1 MKYTI
6 PLKKNYKEG
15 LKLKNLSIKV
25 KLILL
30 FIFVKIIPLLIIAY
44 IAYIGVLKLDKY
56 IQESTRYYYN
66 KNKEIILNT
75 ANESIEDSVK
85 FLDKKSQHSLERL
98 TYETANKIAQF
109 LYERDND
116 ILFLSQLQLNNKVI
130 KTFFDSKQ
138 KEILLHEE
146 YVFNDET
153 NNWESTNKPTKEIR
167 NSVKAD
173 LKDNEK
179 EFNFSDPLNFIK
191 KQIPLYKEIN
201 YFDLN
206 GMEIYKTSLINQ
218 KLLDISKKENTYI
231 NSENY
236 FNEISNLKKGEI
248 YVSEVIGE
256 YVKSNI
262 IGTYTKEKTSK
273 AHISFEP
280 EKSAYA
286 GKENPVGK
294 RFEGIVRFVTPVFK
308 NNTKIGYL
316 SLALDHEHL
325 MQFTDTLHPTEDYPT
340 QNISDASAG
349 NYAFMWD
356 NLGRNISH
364 PRDYFISGF
373 NKETGEREIPW
384 LSNDLATK
392 FKTSQKSINEFLK
405 DYPTF
410 EEQSLSKKPNLS
422 QIKDGTLGLD
432 CRYLNFAP
440 QCQGW
445 MQLTKNGGYGS
456 FVIYWSKV
464 WKLTTAAAI
473 PYYTG
478 KYKDSKRGF
487 GFVTIGANVDEFHA
501 AANETKRSVN
511 KILDEQTQHM
521 EEIIS
526 ENKSEI
532 KHYINSLVNEL
543 TIITF
548 LMVIIVIAI
557 AVAVSNYISGKIK
570 KLLIGTQKFISKKF
584 DYRIKVDTNDE
595 IGNLEQSFNKMADQ
609 IENLINEQK
618 LLNEN
623 LEEKVQEKTKEL
635 VNINENLEN
644 QITQR
649 TEHLKQTLK
658 RAQKAD
664 EAKSTFL
671 ANMSHEIRTP
681 LNAIIGFSE
690 LLSQKE
696 ELELQSRKQAEVI
709 HTSANSL
716 LSIINDILDISKI
729 ESGNF
734 DITIEESDIYFISE
748 HVVELFSKRAIEK
761 DIRLVLNLDHKVP
774 LCLMTDGVRIR
785 QVLSNLLSNAIK
797 FTQSRGTVELNI
809 FVVET
814 KDTKTIIRFEILDNG
829 IGIPDDKLNKIFQ
842 PFVQVDHKRSRQY
855 EGTGLGLSI
864 CSHIINA
871 FGSQLNVKSEIGKGT
886 KFWFDMDFTI
896 CPNTI
901 FDDKDYLTS
910 LKYTIEKEDNDL
922 YHYSKRYLDIF
933 GKPTSILTSENI
945 IIYPFKNKLELD
957 LIRKKYPKNSIL
969 ILLEYEKESRQF
981 TLKGDEFFVALP
993 FYPSKINDGL
1003 RELLRKKNKNIP
1015 SEYTEVKN
1023 SYDAKILVAEDNFAN
1038 QELIS
1043 YILESLEID
1052 FTIKENGLETLEEY
1066 KKNSNYDLIFMDIN
1080 MPIMDG
1086 IKSFKEIRKYEK
1098 EKDLEQTPIIA
1109 LTANAIKG
1117 DRERFLDL
1125 GMNDYLSKPINS
1137 TDLTKVFAK
1146 FLKDQPLNILEEE
1159 TFILEDKELENFG
1172 IDLEKIIDKLGVNEK
1187 IAKMVVDKF
1196 SKDIIK
1202 DLDELENFI
1211 KENDKD
1217 NIKLKAHYIKNSCL
1231 NVALV
1236 EVCDILQEI
1245 EVKDFKK
1252 SLVEEKFEQIKRLL
1266 GV

>member
-1 MKYTI
+1 VKYII
-6 PLKKNYKEG
+6 PLKKSYNKG
-15 LKLKNLSIKV
+15 LIMKNLSIKV

-44 IAYIGVLKLDKY
+44 IAYVGVLKLDKY
-56 IQESTRYYYN
+56 IQDSTRYYYN

-75 ANESIEDSVK
+75 ANESIKDSVK
-85 FLDKKSQHSLERL
+85 FLDKKSQHALERL
-98 TYETANKIAQF
+98 TFETANKIAQF
-109 LYERDND
+109 LYERDDD
-116 ILFLSQLQLNNKVI
+116 ILFLSKVQLNDEII
-130 KTFFDSKQ
+130 KTFFESKQ
-138 KEILLHEE
+138 KEILVHEDFI
-146 YVFNDET
+146 FNDNT
-153 NNWESTNKPTKEIR
+153 NKWESTKKPSKDIR
-167 NSVKAD
+167 NSVNAD

-179 EFNFSDPLNFIK
+179 EFNFIDPLKFTK
-191 KQIPLYKEIN
+191 KMIPLYKEIN
-201 YFDLN
+201 YFDLD

-218 KLLDISKKENTYI
+218 DLLDVSKKENTYV

-262 IGTYTKEKTSK
+262 IGTYTKKKASK
-273 AHISFEP
+273 ANIDFEP

-294 RFEGIVRFVTPVFK
+294 SFEGIIRFVTPVFK
-308 NNTKIGYL
+308 NNIKTGFL

-325 MQFTDTLHPTEDYPT
+325 MQFTDTLNPTQDDPV
-340 QNISDASAG
+340 QNISDASVG

-356 NLGRNISH
+356 YLGRNISH

-373 NKETGEREIPW
+373 NKESGQREIPW
-384 LSNDLATK
+384 LSSDLASK
-392 FKTSQKSINEFLK
+392 FKSSQKPINEFLK

-422 QIKDGTLGLD
+422 QIKKGTLGLD

-456 FVIYWSKV
+456 FIIYWSKV

-478 KYKDSKRGF
+478 RYKDSKRGF
-487 GFVTIGANVDEFHA
+487 GFVTIGANVDEFHS
-501 AANETKRSVN
+501 AANETKKSVN
-511 KILDEQTQHM
+511 KILDEQTEHM
-521 EEIIS
+521 EEIIN
-526 ENKSEI
+526 ENKTEVKAYI
-532 KHYINSLVNEL
+532 KSLINEL
-543 TIITF
+543 TIITL
-548 LMVIIVIAI
+548 LMVLIVIAI
-557 AVAVSNYISGKIK
+557 AIAVSNYISGKIK
-570 KLLIGTQKFISKKF
+570 KLLVGTQKFISEKF

-618 LLNEN
+618 ILNEN
-623 LEEKVQEKTKEL
+623 LEEKVEEKTREL
-635 VNINENLEN
+635 VDINENLEN
-644 QITQR
+644 KITQR
-649 TEHLKQTLK
+649 TEYLKQTLK

-690 LLSQKE
+690 LLSQRE
-696 ELELQSRKQAEVI
+696 ELETQVRKQADVI
-709 HTSANSL
+709 HSSANSL
-716 LSIINDILDISKI
+716 LTIINDILDISKI
-729 ESGNF
+729 KSGNF

-748 HVVELFSKRAIEK
+748 HVVELFSKRAIENN
-761 DIRLVLNLDHKVP
+761 IRLVLNLDHKIP
-774 LCLMTDGVRIR
+774 PCLMTDGVRIR

-797 FTQSRGTVELNI
+797 FTQSHGTVELNI
-809 FVVET
+809 FVVKT
-814 KDTKTIIRFEILDNG
+814 KDSEIIIRFEVIDNG
-829 IGIPDDKLNKIFQ
+829 IGIPDDKLKNIFQ
-842 PFVQVDHKRSRQY
+842 PFVQVDHKTNRQY

-871 FGSQLNVKSEIGKGT
+871 FGAQLNVQSEIGKGT
-886 KFWFDMDFTI
+886 KFWFEMDFTI

-901 FDDKDYLTS
+901 FDDKNYISS
-910 LKYTIEKEDNDL
+910 LKYTIEKDNSDL
-922 YHYSKRYLDIF
+922 YHYSKKYLDIF
-933 GKPTSILTSENI
+933 GKSTSNLSSENI
-945 IIYPFKNKLELD
+945 IVYPYEDKLELD
-957 LIRKKYPKNSIL
+957 SIRKKYPNNPIL
-969 ILLEYEKESRQF
+969 ILLEYEKDSRQF
-981 TLKGDEFFVALP
+981 GLRSDEFYVALP

-1003 RELLRKKNKNIP
+1003 MELLRKKNKNIP
-1015 SEYTEVKN
+1015 TGYNEKKD
-1023 SYDAKILVAEDNFAN
+1023 SYDGKVLVAEDNFAN

-1043 YILESLEID
+1043 YILKSLDID
-1052 FTIKENGLETLEEY
+1052 FAIKENGIETLEEY

-1086 IKSFKEIRKYEK
+1086 VKAFKEIRSYEK
-1098 EKDLEQTPIIA
+1098 EKDLEQTPVIA

-1117 DRERFLDL
+1117 DKEKFLDL

-1137 TDLTKVFAK
+1137 NELTRVFKK
-1146 FLKDQPLNILEEE
+1146 FLGNKPLK
-1159 TFILEDKELENFG
+1159 ILEDKKVENFG
-1172 IDLEKIIDKLGVNEK
+1172 IDLEKVIDKLGVNEK
-1187 IAKMVVDKF
+1187 IAKMVVEKF

-1202 DLDELENFI
+1202 DINELERFI

-1217 NIKLKAHYIKNSCL
+1217 NIILKTHYIKNSCL
-1231 NVALV
+1231 NVVLV
-1236 EVCDILQEI
+1236 DVCNILQDI
-1245 EVKDFKK
+1245 ELGNIEDD
-1252 SLVEEKFEQIKRLL
+1252 LLEEKFEEVKKLL
-1266 GV
+1266 GI

>member
-1 MKYTI
+1 
-6 PLKKNYKEG
+6 
-15 LKLKNLSIKV
+15 LKNLSIKV

-44 IAYIGVLKLDKY
+44 IAYVGVLKLDKY
-56 IQESTRYYYN
+56 IQDSTRYYYN

-85 FLDKKSQHSLERL
+85 FLDKKSQHALERL
-98 TYETANKIAQF
+98 TFETANKIAQF
-109 LYERDND
+109 LYERDDD
-116 ILFLSQLQLNNKVI
+116 ILFLSKIQLNDEVI
-130 KTFFDSKQ
+130 KTFFESKQ
-138 KEILLHEE
+138 KEILVHED
-146 YVFNDET
+146 YIFNDNT
-153 NNWESTNKPTKEIR
+153 NRWESTKKPTKEIR
-167 NSVKAD
+167 DSLNAD

-179 EFNFSDPLNFIK
+179 EFNFIDPLEFTK

-206 GMEIYKTSLINQ
+206 GVEIYKTSLINQ

-262 IGTYTKEKTSK
+262 IGTYTKKKASK
-273 AHISFEP
+273 ANIAFEP

-294 RFEGIVRFVTPVFK
+294 RFEGIIRFVTPVFK
-308 NNTKIGYL
+308 NNTKVAYL

-325 MQFTDTLHPTEDYPT
+325 MQFTDTLNPTQDDAV
-340 QNISDASAG
+340 QNISDASIG

-364 PRDYFISGF
+364 PRDYFIAGF
-373 NKETGEREIPW
+373 NKETGVREIPW
-384 LSNDLATK
+384 LSSDLALK
-392 FKTSQKSINEFLK
+392 FKSSQKPINEFLK

-410 EEQSLSKKPNLS
+410 EKQSLRKKPNLP
-422 QIKDGTLGLD
+422 QIKEGTLGLD

-456 FVIYWSKV
+456 FIIYWSNV

-478 KYKDSKRGF
+478 RYKDSKRGF

-501 AANETKRSVN
+501 VANETKRSVN

-526 ENKSEI
+526 ENKTEVKEYI
-532 KHYINSLVNEL
+532 KSLINEL

-548 LMVIIVIAI
+548 LMILIVIAI
-557 AVAVSNYISGKIK
+557 AIAVSNYISGKIK
-570 KLLIGTQKFISKKF
+570 KLLVGTQKFINKKF
-584 DYRIKVDTNDE
+584 DYRIKVDSNDE

-623 LEEKVQEKTKEL
+623 LGEKVEEKTKEL
-635 VNINENLEN
+635 VDINENLEN

-649 TEHLKQTLK
+649 TEYLKQTLK

-696 ELELQSRKQAEVI
+696 ELEPQVRKQADVI
-709 HTSANSL
+709 HSSANSL
-716 LSIINDILDISKI
+716 LTIINDILDISKI

-748 HVVELFSKRAIEK
+748 HVVELFSKRAIENN
-761 DIRLVLNLDHKVP
+761 IRLVLNLDHKIP

-797 FTQSRGTVELNI
+797 FTQSHGTVELNI
-809 FVVET
+809 FVLET
-814 KDTKTIIRFEILDNG
+814 KDDNEIIIRFEVIDNG
-829 IGIPDDKLNKIFQ
+829 IGIPDDKLKNVFQ
-842 PFVQVDHKRSRQY
+842 PFVQIDHKTNRQY

-864 CSHIINA
+864 CRHIINA
-871 FGSQLNVKSEIGKGT
+871 FGSMLNVQSEIGKGT

-901 FDDKDYLTS
+901 FDDKDYLSS
-910 LKYTIEKEDNDL
+910 LKYIIEKDDNDL

-933 GKPTSILTSENI
+933 GKPTSNLSAENI
-945 IIYPFKNKLELD
+945 IVYPYEDKLKLD
-957 LIRKKYPKNSIL
+957 SIRKKYPNNPIL
-969 ILLEYEKESRQF
+969 ILLEYEKDSRQF
-981 TLKGDEFFVALP
+981 NLRSNEFFVALP
-993 FYPSKINDGL
+993 FYASKINDGL
-1003 RELLRKKNKNIP
+1003 SELLRKKNKNIP
-1015 SEYTEVKN
+1015 TEYNGLKD
-1023 SYDAKILVAEDNFAN
+1023 SYDAKVLVAEDNLAN

-1043 YILESLEID
+1043 YILESLDIE
-1052 FTIKENGLETLEEY
+1052 FTIKENGIETFEEY
-1066 KKNSNYDLIFMDIN
+1066 KKNTNYDLIFMDIN

-1086 IKSFKEIRKYEK
+1086 IKAFKEIRSYEK
-1098 EKDLEQTPIIA
+1098 ERDLKQTPIIA

-1117 DRERFLDL
+1117 DKEKFLDL

-1137 TDLTKVFAK
+1137 NELTRVFK
-1146 FLKDQPLNILEEE
+1146 SFLGDKSLKILEETQNLSNE
-1159 TFILEDKELENFG
+1159 KQEDKKIEGFG
-1172 IDLEKIIDKLGVNEK
+1172 IDLEKVIDKLGVNEK

-1196 SKDIIK
+1196 SKDITK
-1202 DLDELENFI
+1202 DLNDLEKFI
-1211 KENDKD
+1211 KENDKA
-1217 NIKLKAHYIKNSCL
+1217 NIISKTHYIKNSCL

-1236 EVCDILQEI
+1236 EVCDILQDI
-1245 EVKDFKK
+1245 EHGDIEG
-1252 SLVEEKFEQIKRLL
+1252 SLLEEKFEQVKKSL
-1266 GV
+1266 GI